1 MKIGASFLQFV
12 AGAKFSNLFLD
23 PTGKRTSEL
32 QFLYK
37 KHEHSKT
44 KDVPDIDIWL
54 LIRSFLYPVF
64 DCIHKI
70 AAE

>member
-1 MKIGASFLQFV
+1 MQFV

-32 QFLYK
+32 YFLSK

-54 LIRSFLYPVF
+54 LIRSFLYRVLNM
-64 DCIHKI
+64 
-70 AAE
+70 AVG